1 MDNDLDLS
9 MYGIDTSG
17 PVAQLTF
24 EERFSYIIRKML
36 QTAYTFADKVPSEVY
51 MYLQMHPDGKAIL
64 ECLFKVEG
72 KLYEIQELNEAE
84 IEHQYEITEEKQ
96 LQWLGFMSQ
105 GVNEMRE
112 LFDSAGKWFPDEVWG
127 WVDIEGNGET
137 HSRMQWGPE
146 NYEFPP
152 AKAILRG
159 WKEEILTLP
168 EKFDEWLKDASAIEN
183 ARWDILAPI
192 SDEPEAPAEKPNEDK
207 ELTAQAKA

>member
-17 PVAQLTF
+17 PVAQLTL
-24 EERFSYIIRKML
+24 EERFTYIVRKML

-64 ECLFKVEG
+64 ECLFKIEG
-72 KLYEIQELNEAE
+72 KLYEIQELNDAE

-112 LFDSAGKWFPDEVWG
+112 LFDSADKWFPDEVWG
-127 WVDIEGNGET
+127 WVDIEGNGQT
-137 HSRMQWGPE
+137 QSRMQWGPE
-146 NYEFPP
+146 NYELPP

-159 WKEEILTLP
+159 WKEELLTLP
-168 EKFDEWLKDASAIEN
+168 EKFNEWLTDASAIET
-183 ARWDILAPI
+183 ARWDILAPAPE
-192 SDEPEAPAEKPNEDK
+192 EPEALAKESNENKEVKP
-207 ELTAQAKA
+207 